1 MILTK
6 DARQTQD
13 QGRRQDLTTDN
24 GYDGTFDVD
33 EQRHPQLSCKA
44 VHHSSLRYEQEKPA
58 AADSLS
64 LYRENRGE
72 EKL

>member
-1 MILTK
+1 VILTK
-6 DARQTQD
+6 NARQTQD

-33 EQRHPQLSCKA
+33 EQRHPQLSYKT
-44 VHHSSLRYEQEKPA
+44 VYYSSLRHEQEKPA

-64 LYRENRGE
+64 PYRENRGE